1 MDDNVGLNTF
11 KSISMCFQCGLKK
24 VFSVGSLEGYTGDN
38 NCWVNVV
45 MVPNLS
51 NSKKNGLRN
60 GLLAF
65 LGL

>member
-1 MDDNVGLNTF
+1 SKQYEYQHGHLYAYQVWM
-11 KSISMCFQCGLKK
+11 

>member
-1 MDDNVGLNTF
+1 
-11 KSISMCFQCGLKK
+11 